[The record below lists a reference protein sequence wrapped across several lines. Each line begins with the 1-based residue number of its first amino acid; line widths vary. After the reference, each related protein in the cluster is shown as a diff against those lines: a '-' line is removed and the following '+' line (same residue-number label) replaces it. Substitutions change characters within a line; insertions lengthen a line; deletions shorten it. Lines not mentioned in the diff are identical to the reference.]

1 MTNILIADDEPHVL
15 RVLKMSLEREGYTV
29 NVCANGQEAL
39 EIVLREPPDVLVTDI
54 QMPLMNGEELCRQIE
69 QRMPERNFLI
79 FVLTSRTEIEH
90 REWSR
95 EISNLQFLEKP
106 ISIRELLEMLAVNN
120 ATVAAN

>member
-39 EIVLREPPDVLVTDI
+39 EIVQRDAPDVLITDI
-54 QMPLMNGEELCRQIE
+54 QMPLMTGEELCQQID
-69 QRMPERNFLI
+69 QHMPERNFLI

-106 ISIRELLEMLAVNN
+106 VSIRELLEKLAVNN
-120 ATVAAN
+120 AAVAAS

>member
-15 RVLKMSLEREGYTV
+15 RVLKMSLDREGYTV

-39 EIVLREPPDVLVTDI
+39 EIVLRDPPDVLITDI
-54 QMPLMNGEELCRQIE
+54 QMPLMTGEELCRQIE

-95 EISNLQFLEKP
+95 NITNLQFLEKP
-106 ISIRELLEMLAVNN
+106 VSIRELLEKL
-120 ATVAAN
+120 AANRAAIAAS